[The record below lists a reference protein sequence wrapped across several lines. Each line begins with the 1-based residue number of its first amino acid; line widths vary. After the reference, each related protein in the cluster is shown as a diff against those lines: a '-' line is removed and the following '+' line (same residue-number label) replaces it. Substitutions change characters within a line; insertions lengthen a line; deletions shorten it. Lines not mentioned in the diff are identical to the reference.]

1 MKMKM
6 FSVYDIKAEA
16 FMVPWFMPAQGQAVR
31 AFSDLVEDK
40 NTIVGKH
47 PGDYKLVYLGDFDDN
62 DGRFESV
69 GMISLGF
76 GSDYVPKAEVMA
88 LTNRGVA

>member
-40 NTIVGKH
+40 DSMVGKH
-47 PGDYKLVYLGDFDDN
+47 PGDYKLVYVGDFDDST
-62 DGRFESV
+62 GEFMPS
-69 GMISLGF
+69 GLISLGF
-76 GSDYVPKAEVMA
+76 GTDYVPKAEVMA
-88 LTNRGVA
+88 LSRGVA

>member
-31 AFSDLVEDK
+31 AFSDLVQDK
-40 NTIVGKH
+40 NSMVGKH
-47 PGDYKLVYLGDFDDN
+47 PGDYKLVLIGEFDDGN
-62 DGRFESV
+62 GEFV
-69 GMISLGF
+69 PGGLISLGF
-76 GSDYVPKAEVMA
+76 GTDYVPKAEVMS
-88 LTNRGVA
+88 LKGVA

>member
-31 AFSDLVEDK
+31 AFADLVEDK
-40 NTIVGKH
+40 NSMVGKH
-47 PGDYKLVYLGDFDDN
+47 PGDYRLTLLGEFDDSS
-62 DGRFESV
+62 GEFIPSGV
-69 GMISLGF
+69 VSLGF
-76 GSDYVPKAEVMA
+76 GSDYVPKAEVIG
-88 LTNRGVA
+88 LHKGVA